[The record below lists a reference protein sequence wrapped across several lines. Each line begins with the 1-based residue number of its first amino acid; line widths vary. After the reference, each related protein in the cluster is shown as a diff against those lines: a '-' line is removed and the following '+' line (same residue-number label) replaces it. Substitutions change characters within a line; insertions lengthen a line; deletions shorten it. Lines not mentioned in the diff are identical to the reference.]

1 MTRVSRSVSL
11 EPLLTTYASPEG
23 SPAGLD
29 VPKGARVRGQ
39 AFTAALIGPDGA
51 GKTTI
56 ARKLERDFPA
66 RMKYLYMGVNRDA
79 SNRMLPT
86 TRLIRAVKRALGA
99 APDTAGPPDSRRLA
113 KPRPAGGRKRALAAA
128 RSAARV
134 ANQLA
139 EEWYREL
146 LAWSYVRRGWIV
158 VFDRHFFSD
167 FYAFDVAD
175 ASGRPLS
182 RRIHG
187 FFLAHVY
194 PKPDL
199 VVYLDAP
206 PAVLLARKGEGTI
219 EALARRRGEYLALAE
234 VTPHF
239 AVVDASRPTEEVTAE
254 VAALLSDFG
263 VKRTSR
269 RRQPREWA

>member
-1 MTRVSRSVSL
+1 MSER
-11 EPLLTTYASPEG
+11 
-23 SPAGLD
+23 
-29 VPKGARVRGQ
+29 

-56 ARKLERDFPA
+56 ARKLECDFPA

-86 TRLIRAVKRALGA
+86 TRLIRAVKRAVGA

-113 KPRPAGGRKRALAAA
+113 KARPAGARKRALAAA

-175 ASGRPLS
+175 SSGRPLS

-219 EALARRRGEYLALAE
+219 EALARRRREYLALAE
-234 VTPHF
+234 VTPNF
-239 AVVDASRPTEEVTAE
+239 AVVDASRPEEEVAAE
-254 VAALLSDFG
+254 VAALLGEFG
-263 VKRTSR
+263 VRRRSR
-269 RRQPREWA
+269 RPQRSGKKG